1 MHACDLADAVA
12 LAQEREVA
20 EATAPGMKM
29 KSEDVGDGKGHGQDA
44 GTEAE
49 RVSKVLVIK
58 LGALGDVV
66 MATSLLDAIA
76 RHHADAE
83 LTLLTTPA
91 FAPLFADW
99 PRYRVA
105 SFARRGWR
113 NNIAVLR
120 WLRAMRFDRIYDLQ
134 ANDRSALWC
143 ALSGTRERVGNHN
156 RYPYTHHPDDAW
168 RGQSH
173 IFERM
178 RAVLASAGIHE
189 VDTRPL
195 LPCDD
200 RARKKVASWYATH
213 FAVEARPVLL
223 HAGASPTRPEKIWPY
238 FAALATRLLE
248 EGVQVVWLGAEP
260 DRARNEALARVG
272 GVDATGVFSIP
283 ELAELGRFGRCAVTN
298 DSGPMHVLSA
308 AGIPVFGLFG
318 PSDWRRN
325 HALGQAGHVIACV
338 DHDPHYARQRS
349 ADCLATLSVDA
360 VWSRLLAA
368 GVFGDE
374 RRI

>member
-1 MHACDLADAVA
+1 MHARDLSHAIA
-12 LAQEREVA
+12 LAQEREIA
-20 EATAPGMKM
+20 EAATPGVKM
-29 KSEDVGDGKGHGQDA
+29 KSEDVVESKGHEQDA
-44 GTEAE
+44 ETEAD

-66 MATSLLDAIA
+66 MATPLLDAIA
-76 RHHADAE
+76 RHHVDAE

-99 PRYRVA
+99 PRYRVT
-105 SFARRGWR
+105 SFARRGWH

-134 ANDRSALWC
+134 ANDRTALWC

-156 RYPYTHHPDDAW
+156 RFPYTHHPDEAW

-178 RAVLASAGIHE
+178 RAVLASAGIQE
-189 VDTRPL
+189 VGTRPL
-195 LPCDD
+195 LPCNDS
-200 RARKKVASWYATH
+200 AREKVARWCAAH
-213 FAVEARPVLL
+213 FAVDARPVLL
-223 HAGASPTRPEKIWPY
+223 HAGASPTRPEKIWPH
-238 FAALATRLLE
+238 FSALAACLLKDGME
-248 EGVQVVWLGAEP
+248 VVWLGAEP
-260 DRARNEALARVG
+260 DRARNEAFARVG

-283 ELAELGRFGRCAVTN
+283 ELAELGRFARCAVTN

-338 DHDPHYARQRS
+338 DHDPRYAGQRS
-349 ADCLATLSVDA
+349 ADCLAALSVDA

-368 GVFGDE
+368 GVLGDE
-374 RRI
+374 RSV